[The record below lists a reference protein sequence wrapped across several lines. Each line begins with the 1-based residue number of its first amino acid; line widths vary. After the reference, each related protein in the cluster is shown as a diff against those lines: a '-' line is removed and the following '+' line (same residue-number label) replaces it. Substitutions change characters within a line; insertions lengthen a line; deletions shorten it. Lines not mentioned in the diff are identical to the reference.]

1 MMSDVIDDR
10 WLERNPR
17 EGWARDSQRIVE
29 AGEEALVWPEFGN
42 EDDRSTRLNT
52 EGSWPALAQFEHQE
66 AAMATMIISGKR
78 QVVLPA
84 ELCRQVS
91 LAPGARVRVELA
103 PNGDGILVRSAG
115 AGEEKPA
122 SDLFDRIARRGKP
135 LSVDDLQGLAVAKKQ
150 GKP

>member
-1 MMSDVIDDR
+1 M
-10 WLERNPR
+10 
-17 EGWARDSQRIVE
+17 
-29 AGEEALVWPEFGN
+29 
-42 EDDRSTRLNT
+42 T
-52 EGSWPALAQFEHQE
+52 
-66 AAMATMIISGKR
+66 TMILSGKR

-115 AGEEKPA
+115 AGEKKPA
-122 SDLFDRIARRGKP
+122 STLFDRVSRRGKP
-135 LSVDDLQGLAVAKKQ
+135 LSVEDLQGLAVAKKQ